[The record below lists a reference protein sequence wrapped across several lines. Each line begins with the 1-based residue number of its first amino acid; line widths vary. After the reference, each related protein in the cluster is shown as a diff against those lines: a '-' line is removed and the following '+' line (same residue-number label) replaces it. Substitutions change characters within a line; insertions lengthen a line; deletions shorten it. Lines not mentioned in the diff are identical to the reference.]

1 MKTIIIFSLM
11 LITALAFG
19 QSVDD
24 FQPAISNVASSP
36 YPRVYR
42 DRRATFRLAAP
53 DAAKVQLAGAVTSE
67 PLDMTKSPDGV
78 WTVTTP
84 PLVPGFH
91 YYWFLVDGVQLMDP
105 SSDTFFGSLKQ
116 TSGIEIPSP
125 GEDFYLPKDVPHGQV
140 RSIWYFCKT
149 TGEWRRA
156 MVYTPPGYD
165 LDTKT
170 RYPVLY
176 LQHGGGEDE
185 TGWTKQGH
193 ENFII
198 DNLLAEKKAKPMI
211 VVNERGYAFRVGETP
226 VPPSPGSNGTPRA
239 GSGLVGSAM
248 GTPGSLYASALE
260 SLIVDDLIPIIDRT
274 FRTLADRDHRAMA
287 GLSMGSMQ
295 TMQISLRNL
304 DKFSWIGFFSGATV
318 TGDLDTGYNGVFKNS
333 TEFNKR
339 VHLLWEGAGTAEPA
353 LIKRLD
359 ESDQLLTE
367 RSVKHVVFKSDGT
380 AHEWLTWRRDLNDF
394 ASRLFW

>member
-1 MKTIIIFSLM
+1 MKTTVTLSLILM
-11 LITALAFG
+11 AALAFG
-19 QSVDD
+19 QSADD
-24 FQPAISNVASSP
+24 SRPAISNVANSP

-78 WTVTTP
+78 WTVTTS

-91 YYWFLVDGVQLMDP
+91 YYWFLVDGVQLMDS

-116 TSGIEIPSP
+116 TSGIEIPAP
-125 GEDFYLPKDVPHGQV
+125 GEDFYLPKDVLHGQV
-140 RSIWYFCKT
+140 RSVWYLCKT
-149 TGEWRRA
+149 TDEWRRA

-176 LQHGGGEDE
+176 LQYGGGEDE
-185 TGWTKQGH
+185 AGWTKQGH

-211 VVNERGYAFRVGETP
+211 IVNERGYAFRVGETRVPP
-226 VPPSPGSNGTPRA
+226 VPGPNGTPRP

-248 GTPGSLYASALE
+248 GTPGSLYASAL
-260 SLIVDDLIPIIDRT
+260 
-274 FRTLADRDHRAMA
+274 
-287 GLSMGSMQ
+287 
-295 TMQISLRNL
+295 
-304 DKFSWIGFFSGATV
+304 
-318 TGDLDTGYNGVFKNS
+318 
-333 TEFNKR
+333 
-339 VHLLWEGAGTAEPA
+339 
-353 LIKRLD
+353 
-359 ESDQLLTE
+359 
-367 RSVKHVVFKSDGT
+367 
-380 AHEWLTWRRDLNDF
+380 
-394 ASRLFW
+394 